1 MATATAFAPL
11 QLDGE
16 ITIYTAMELKKTIL
30 DALEECEQALHLDL
44 SAVTELDT
52 AGFQLLVLAKREAER
67 RGKSLH
73 IEAVSPATDELIR
86 LYNMAGYFG
95 HIFPASTQE
104 VVPATGTQAAT
115 EEFA

>member
-1 MATATAFAPL
+1 MTIEQVAVAAL

-30 DALEECEQALHLDL
+30 DALGECEQALRLDL

-52 AGFQLLVLAKREAER
+52 AGFQLLVMAKREAER
-67 RGKSLH
+67 RGKSFR
-73 IEAVSPATDELIR
+73 IEAISPATEELIR

-95 HIFPASTQE
+95 HVFPATEQNAPPE
-104 VVPATGTQAAT
+104 EAVDTPA
-115 EEFA
+115 FA

>member
-1 MATATAFAPL
+1 MASLVAVAPL

-30 DALEECEQALHLDL
+30 DALEECGQALHVDL
-44 SAVTELDT
+44 SSVTELDT

-67 RGKSLH
+67 RGKGFH
-73 IEAVSPATDELIR
+73 IAAVSPATDELIR

-95 HIFPASTQE
+95 HIFPEGPPDASATTVE
-104 VVPATGTQAAT
+104 VVA
-115 EEFA
+115 EFA

>member
-1 MATATAFAPL
+1 MAALIAVAPL

-30 DALEECEQALHLDL
+30 DALEECGQALHLDL

-67 RGKSLH
+67 RGKGFH

-95 HIFPASTQE
+95 HVFPESVQDTPTAAME
-104 VVPATGTQAAT
+104 AAT
-115 EEFA
+115 EFA